1 KSSDDPIAD
10 ITTSLLA
17 FEAKHHRAATFEATL
32 RQAIADF
39 QMNFKE
45 EEEEL
50 QMISPVITALKT
62 FSFSVDARQV
72 EAAKKLFEQC
82 ILLLKEGYSSD
93 LKKKIDSHKEAALV
107 GFCALLNAL
116 RRQTSKLRPPV
127 RAALIT
133 LFTSKVNAIVQSIGS
148 LLKNLGERLT
158 HQANYESEDQAE
170 RQAKHLPAIRSLLF
184 ASLSLLKR
192 IFSADY
198 VEELGALVNAQSMT
212 CLLYAAGTGSSTTR
226 WSTFGRQHLFL
237 GDGTDYGDYSTI
249 QRQTPPKEAALGR
262 TVDTTALVTALL
274 KLVNL
279 TATNPVAMM
288 SFFLGGDDVSMLG
301 IVFET
306 AERALITGQEWKE
319 RRATLTPS
327 TWENLIYKVKSR
339 QEVMQLAY
347 LALMLL
353 WSMLEE
359 VLNGLEKEGKNLPV
373 AGGFSTTGLEELLL
387 QLYNVFEK
395 YSDSSNPFLRVAHYS
410 QQLSTAERL
419 LRQLVSSIG
428 PLQIW
433 QYFSKVDAAIE
444 EKKTETKAATG
455 AVQEEPLMLQH
466 MSTVLYCHRPPE
478 KAISEQRLLD
488 YLSRSQTTAEDADE
502 NKLKKASLSAASS
515 VSSLSSL
522 SSSENPLPPTSST
535 SPPPDNQTVATTTTT
550 TSSALSASFEGLNI
564 GADDS
569 SRGEK
574 SPEQRGRQLSAEKAL
589 QQKITEMNDQKRSV
603 E

>member
-1 KSSDDPIAD
+1 MSPDDDDGIYDLDENLYSKVKTKKKKQEFFQLSTSKTLPPPAKSSDDHIAD

-17 FEAKHHRAATFEATL
+17 FEAEHNRAATFEATL

-39 QMNFKE
+39 QMSFE
-45 EEEEL
+45 EEEEEEQL
-50 QMISPVITALKT
+50 QMISPVITAIKA
-62 FSFSVDARQV
+62 FSSSADARQV
-72 EAAKKLFEQC
+72 EAAKRLFEQC
-82 ILLLKEGYSSD
+82 ILLLKESYSSD

-133 LFTSKVNAIVQSIGS
+133 LFTSKVNAIVQNIGS

-198 VEELGALVNAQSMT
+198 VEELGVLVNAQSMA
-212 CLLYAAGTGSSTTR
+212 CLLYGFLPYWLLYLATSR
-226 WSTFGRQHLFL
+226 WHRELYYEVVDFGRQHLFL

-249 QRQTPPKEAALGR
+249 QRQMPPKEAVLGR

-395 YSDSSNPFLRVAHYS
+395 YSGKEVLAYRTHTKICLIRV
-410 QQLSTAERL
+410 
-419 LRQLVSSIG
+419 
-428 PLQIW
+428 
-433 QYFSKVDAAIE
+433 
-444 EKKTETKAATG
+444 
-455 AVQEEPLMLQH
+455 
-466 MSTVLYCHRPPE
+466 
-478 KAISEQRLLD
+478 
-488 YLSRSQTTAEDADE
+488 
-502 NKLKKASLSAASS
+502 
-515 VSSLSSL
+515 
-522 SSSENPLPPTSST
+522 
-535 SPPPDNQTVATTTTT
+535 
-550 TSSALSASFEGLNI
+550 
-564 GADDS
+564 
-569 SRGEK
+569 
-574 SPEQRGRQLSAEKAL
+574 
-589 QQKITEMNDQKRSV
+589 
-603 E
+603 